1 MTRRNAWPRFL
12 VPFVLAL
19 VVVLA
24 PGRSTAAGSACD
36 DTCKITGA
44 RAYVDALVSH
54 DASKVPFHPRAT
66 RVENGVQTGFSG
78 AQLRHGL
85 ENDPQ
90 YKVIQQV
97 QDAAYVVRADGVVVA
112 DYTLAVG
119 VGPVPMGHARV
130 HETFAYDAAR
140 PQLIRTIVAE
150 FSLADLGGQPV
161 PGA

>member
-1 MTRRNAWPRFL
+1 
-12 VPFVLAL
+12 
-19 VVVLA
+19 
-24 PGRSTAAGSACD
+24 
-36 DTCKITGA
+36 
-44 RAYVDALVSH
+44 
-54 DASKVPFHPRAT
+54 VPFHPRAT

-78 AQLRHGL
+78 EQLRHGL

-90 YKVIQQV
+90 YRVIQQV
-97 QDAAYVVRADGVVVA
+97 QDATYVVRADGVVVA

-130 HETFAYDAAR
+130 HETFAYDAAQPR
-140 PQLIRTIVAE
+140 LIRTIVAE